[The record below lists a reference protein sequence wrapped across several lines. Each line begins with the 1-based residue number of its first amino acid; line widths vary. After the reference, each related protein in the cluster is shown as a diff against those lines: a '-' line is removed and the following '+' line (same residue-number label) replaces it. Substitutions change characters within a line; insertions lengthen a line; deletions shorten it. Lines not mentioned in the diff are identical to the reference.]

1 MTDIIH
7 RIEKSVDIDNFKD
20 TKLLANTDDHLLSA
34 ISISQAVLFINYVI
48 KKIMNII
55 CKYFL
60 MKDYMMMITTEL
72 VNAISWQAEFI
83 WSLLK
88 KIIFHFSQVVR

>member
-20 TKLLANTDDHLLSA
+20 TKLLVNTDDHLLSA
-34 ISISQAVLFINYVI
+34 IRISQAVLFINCVI

-55 CKYFL
+55 CKYF
-60 MKDYMMMITTEL
+60 
-72 VNAISWQAEFI
+72 
-83 WSLLK
+83 
-88 KIIFHFSQVVR
+88 